1 MDGEMMG
8 LSEIGHRLKPNLFL
22 WIILMGDHRYD
33 FFVTINERLET
44 LIADVMVGKDRD
56 LHLANGKWRIANG
69 GEGGLFAICYL
80 LPDFLDHISRP
91 STHFHV
97 NPADIF
103 SYQAQ
108 GEDLEADKE
117 KQNRKEGEN
126 PFYFRAN

>member
-33 FFVTINERLET
+33 FFATINERLET
-44 LIADVMVGKDRD
+44 LIADVMVGKNRD
-56 LHLANGKWRIANG
+56 LHGKWLMANSEWRG
-69 GEGGLFAICYL
+69 RGTICYSLFAIHYL
-80 LPDFLDHISRP
+80 LQNFLNHISGP

-97 NPADIF
+97 DSANIL

-117 KQNRKEGEN
+117 K
-126 PFYFRAN
+126 